1 MDAWNITIFRHLE
14 SFFIDNLLALLEKLP
29 VENGNIG
36 NIFGAYWY
44 ELRHHLMEYF
54 IAWVDKAI
62 C

>member
-1 MDAWNITIFRHLE
+1 MDAWNITSFRHLE

-44 ELRHHLMEYF
+44 ELRHQLMEYF
-54 IAWVDKAI
+54 IA
-62 C
+62 